1 MHRPCYF
8 IEIKS
13 TLMCPFPVPLFSEIK
28 SQYELDAAWQY
39 PFYIAARIRVNNNN
53 WYLFAIS
60 FVFIFLLSV
69 LQ

>member
-1 MHRPCYF
+1 MLFHRNKIYTYVHIPC
-8 IEIKS
+8 
-13 TLMCPFPVPLFSEIK
+13 PLSSEIK

-39 PFYIAARIRVNNNN
+39 PFYIAAKIRVNNNN

-69 LQ
+69 LH